1 MNTDVLTRRQVA
13 DMFHVHPM
21 TVTKWAQKG
30 LLPFFWLPG
39 NRVRK
44 FYRADVEAWLAHASS
59 EKSA

>member
-1 MNTDVLTRRQVA
+1 
-13 DMFHVHPM
+13 MFHVHPM